1 MSLGNL
7 WYTVNPFRWARA
19 LVRELRNLR
28 RRRRRDL
35 EYILIRLPSELPPL
49 PENRSWLQERLFG
62 PPPLSLYE
70 LEEMLDRI
78 AADPRTRGVVLDLES
93 LELPLA
99 GLQTLRGMIGRF
111 QATGKRVI
119 VFAAGLATGEYY
131 AASAADEILLQPTA
145 ELAVTGL
152 SATAFF
158 LKDALALAGVE
169 MDVIAISPFK
179 DAFDQFAR
187 ADISPEGRAQ
197 IDWLLDSRFEQMVQG
212 IAEGRGM
219 TPEAVRAMIDSAP
232 HLDDAALAAGY
243 VDGLLMED
251 DLPAHLGVT
260 RLTEWHD
267 AERRLLIPRPP
278 RRHDRYIAVV
288 RIEGMIMSGE
298 SERNPA
304 DLPVPIPVRVP
315 ILSEPVAGAATI
327 QEYARQILRDD
338 SVAAVVIYID
348 SPGGSVVASEAM
360 GSALERVAATRP
372 VVACMNGVAASG
384 GYWVALPA
392 HHVIA
397 QPGTI
402 TGSIGVISAKPVA
415 SGLHDVLRITPV
427 TLTRGANAS
436 LYDVTEPFNDQQ
448 RAQMHAA
455 VRHAYNRFVDG
466 VARARKLDAAAV
478 DAVGGG
484 RVWTGEQALAHGLVD
499 ELGDFKAA
507 LAKARALANLPE
519 HAEAFFI
526 EPGKHP
532 LAPEIL
538 EGANPAAAFSR
549 AAARVRSLAN
559 GRAQAVLPL
568 WLR

>member
-1 MSLGNL
+1 MGLLNFRFYL
-7 WYTVNPFRWARA
+7 NPFPPLRASLRVVRNRW
-19 LVRELRNLR
+19 R
-28 RRRRRDL
+28 RRHHDL
-35 EYILIRLPSELPPL
+35 EYILIRLPSALPPL
-49 PENRSWLQERLFG
+49 PEYRSWLEERLFG

-70 LEEMLDRI
+70 LEEMLDRV
-78 AADPRTRGVVLDLES
+78 AADPRTRGVVLDIET
-93 LELPLA
+93 LELSLA
-99 GLQTLRGMIGRF
+99 DLQTLRAMIGRF
-111 QATGKRVI
+111 RASGKRAI
-119 VFAAGLATGEYY
+119 VFASGLMTGEYY
-131 AASAADEILLQPTA
+131 AASAAGEILLQPTA

-152 SATAFF
+152 SATAYF
-158 LKDALALAGVE
+158 LKDALAMAGIE
-169 MDVIAISPFK
+169 LDVIAISPFK

-197 IDWLLDSRFEQMVQG
+197 IEWLLDSRFEQIVHG
-212 IAEGRGM
+212 IAESRGM
-219 TPEAVRAMIDSAP
+219 TPEAVRAMIDTAP
-232 HLDDAALAAGY
+232 HMDDAALAAGY
-243 VDGLLMED
+243 VDGLLLED

-260 RLTEWHD
+260 RLTEWDD
-267 AERRLLIPRPP
+267 AERRLLIPGPP

-304 DLPVPIPVRVP
+304 DLPIPIPVRVP
-315 ILSEPVAGAATI
+315 LLSEPAAGSATI

-338 SVAAVVIYID
+338 SVAAVVLYID

-360 GSALERVAATRP
+360 GAALERVAATRP
-372 VVACMNGVAASG
+372 VVACMNAVAASG

-392 HHVIA
+392 HHIIA

-415 SGLHDVLRITPV
+415 SGLHDVLRIRPV
-427 TLTRGANAS
+427 TLSRGVNAD
-436 LYDVTEPFNDQQ
+436 LYDVTAPFNASQ
-448 RAQMHAA
+448 REQMHAA
-455 VRHAYNRFVDG
+455 VRHAYTRFVDG
-466 VARARKLDAAAV
+466 VARARKMEAAAV

-507 LAKARALANLPE
+507 LAKARALADLPD

-526 EPGKHP
+526 EPGKRP

-538 EGANPAAAFSR
+538 EQANPAAALGRMS
-549 AAARVRSLAN
+549 ARIRSLAN

-568 WLR
+568 WLK

>member
-1 MSLGNL
+1 MGLGEL
-7 WYTVNPFRWARA
+7 RFYLNPFRWARA
-19 LVRELRNLR
+19 VNRVARNAWR
-28 RRRRRDL
+28 KRHHDL
-35 EYILIRLPSELPPL
+35 EYILIRLPSALPPL
-49 PENRSWLQERLFG
+49 PEYRSWLEERLFG

-78 AADPRTRGVVLDLES
+78 AADPRTRGVVLDIET

-99 GLQTLRGMIGRF
+99 DLQTLRAMIGRF
-111 QATGKRVI
+111 RSTGKRVI
-119 VFAAGLATGEYY
+119 VFAAGLMTGEYY
-131 AASAADEILLQPTA
+131 AASAASEILLQPTA
-145 ELAVTGL
+145 ELAVTGV

-158 LKDALALAGVE
+158 LKDALAAVGVE

-187 ADISPEGRAQ
+187 GDISPEGRAQ
-197 IDWLLDSRFEQMVQG
+197 IEWLLDSRFEQMVAG
-212 IAEGRGM
+212 MAEGRGVS
-219 TPEAVRAMIDSAP
+219 PEAVRAMIDTAP
-232 HLDDAALAAGY
+232 HMDDAALAAGY

-251 DLPAHLGVT
+251 DLPAHLGVK
-260 RLTEWHD
+260 RLTEWES
-267 AERRLLIPRPP
+267 AERRLLIPPQP
-278 RRHDRYIAVV
+278 RHHDRYIAVV

-304 DLPVPIPVRVP
+304 GLPVPLPVRVP
-315 ILSEPVAGAATI
+315 MLSDPTAGSATI
-327 QEYARQILRDD
+327 QDFARQILRDD
-338 SVAAVVIYID
+338 SVAAVVLYID

-372 VVACMNGVAASG
+372 VVACMNAVAASG

-392 HHVIA
+392 QHIIA

-415 SGLHDVLRITPV
+415 SGLHNILRIKPV
-427 TLTRGANAS
+427 TLSRGANAD
-436 LYDVTEPFNDQQ
+436 LYDVTTPFNEVQ

-455 VRHAYNRFVDG
+455 VRHAYDRFVAG
-466 VARARKLDAAAV
+466 VARARKLEAAEV

-507 LAKARALANLPE
+507 LAKARALAGLPD

-526 EPGKHP
+526 EPGKRP

-538 EGANPAAAFSR
+538 EQANPAAALGRLS
-549 AAARVRSLAN
+549 ARVRSLAN